1 MRLAR
6 PQRLSLRARLLW
18 TFLVPLA
25 FVLVLVGVVSTAK
38 LRDQLVGQVDTRLTS
53 ALSRSAH
60 ADNAYGPP
68 PQLSEGD
75 DRIAGGPDF
84 LDTRGQGAG
93 TLGARVYQG
102 TTVQGAVIT
111 ESGTY
116 LPLNAGQLT
125 KLVNLPTDGRP
136 VTVDLGGRVGTY
148 RVAAA
153 EMTDGDVI
161 VTGLPL
167 SSTDS
172 AVNDLIVVEVIAGLC
187 GLAVAAAAGV
197 VVLRNTLR
205 PLERVADTATRV
217 TELPLASGEVSLAER
232 VPEEDTDT
240 RTEVG
245 RVGTALN
252 SLLDHVEESL
262 SARQASEMQVRQ
274 FVADASHELRTPLA
288 SIRGY
293 AEFVRRQRREGRGVS
308 EEDIAHTLR
317 RVESE
322 AVRMSVLVDDLLLL
336 ARLDAGRDLEIGEV
350 DLTMLAV
357 DATSDAHVA
366 APGHRWHVDV
376 PSGAVVVPG
385 DATRLHQVIANL
397 LTNVRTHTPEGTTA
411 TVRVRVDGSTA
422 VLQVIDDGPGIPP
435 ELQAHVFE
443 RFARGDASRSR
454 EAGSTGLGLAIVA
467 AVVSAHDGTV
477 SVESTPGRT
486 AFTVRLPG
494 ATLQT
499 DGDGGPGDD
508 MGLPAPVRSVT
519 GHISG

>member
-1 MRLAR
+1 MTRIAR

-18 TFLVPLA
+18 TFLVPLTL
-25 FVLVLVGVVSTAK
+25 VLVLVGVVSTAT

-60 ADNAYGPP
+60 ADGGYLPP
-68 PQLSEGD
+68 PQGGEEDQFG
-75 DRIAGGPDF
+75 GGPDF
-84 LDTRGQGAG
+84 LGTRGQGAG
-93 TLGARVYQG
+93 TLGARVIQG
-102 TTVQGAVIT
+102 TTVEGAVIT
-111 ESGTY
+111 EGGGYAS
-116 LPLNAGQLT
+116 LSPSQLIELAG
-125 KLVNLPTDGRP
+125 VPADRRP
-136 VTVDLGGRVGTY
+136 VTVDLGGHIGTY

-153 EMTDGDVI
+153 QTPDGDTI

-167 SSTDS
+167 ASTDS
-172 AVNDLIVVEVIAGLC
+172 AVNDLATIEAIVGLS
-187 GLAVAAAAGV
+187 GLVVAAAAGV
-197 VVLRNTLR
+197 VVLRRTLR
-205 PLERVADTATRV
+205 PLEHVAATATRV
-217 TELPLASGEVSLAER
+217 TELPLATGEVTLAER
-232 VPEEDTDT
+232 VPDADTDP

-252 SLLDHVEESL
+252 RLLDHVEESL

-308 EEDIAHTLR
+308 EEDVAHTLR

-336 ARLDAGRDLEIGEV
+336 ARLDAGRDLELGEV

-366 APGHRWHVDV
+366 APGHRWQVDV
-376 PSGAVVVPG
+376 PPGAVLVTG
-385 DATRLHQVIANL
+385 DAARLHQVVANL
-397 LTNVRTHTPEGTTA
+397 LSNVRTHTPEGTTA
-411 TVRVRVDGSTA
+411 TVRLHIEGSTA
-422 VLQVIDDGPGIPP
+422 VLEVIDNGPGIPP
-435 ELQAHVFE
+435 ELQSHVFE
-443 RFARGDASRSR
+443 RFARGDTSRSR

-477 SVESTPGRT
+477 SVSSAPGRT

-494 ATLQT
+494 ATLLT
-499 DGDGGPGDD
+499 ADDGPEDD
-508 MGLPAPVRSVT
+508 DVELPAPVRSVT
-519 GHISG
+519 GRISG